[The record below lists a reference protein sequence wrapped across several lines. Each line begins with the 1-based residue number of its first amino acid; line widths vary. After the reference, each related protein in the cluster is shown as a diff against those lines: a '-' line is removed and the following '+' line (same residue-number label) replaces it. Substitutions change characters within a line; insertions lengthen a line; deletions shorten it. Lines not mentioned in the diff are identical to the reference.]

1 MTGQS
6 PGVAN
11 DGLIQTTERSKN
23 RLSDPNDGEIHRR
36 SKRRTD
42 TRRSK
47 RRVDVNDGTI
57 RTTERSKRRG
67 DQNNN

>member
-36 SKRRTD
+36 GD
-42 TRRSK
+42 L
-47 RRVDVNDGTI
+47 NDGPI
-57 RTTERSKRRG
+57 RG
-67 DQNNN
+67 DPNDGSM